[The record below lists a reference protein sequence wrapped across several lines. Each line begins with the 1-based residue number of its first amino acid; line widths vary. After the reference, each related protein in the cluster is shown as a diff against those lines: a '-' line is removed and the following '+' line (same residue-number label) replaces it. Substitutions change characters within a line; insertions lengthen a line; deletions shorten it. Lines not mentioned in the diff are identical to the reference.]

1 MSYHKLPTKLKQF
14 TITTATLI
22 VYGVVFF
29 NLKTEFSSIE
39 KETKLWLTQYGLF
52 VIFASALLGT
62 VGVFWSSKVRDNKSL
77 AEDEIY
83 TAQLNL
89 TVLESQQRDLA
100 INLEVA
106 IKENRLILKNAEENM
121 VIVKAYPS
129 FVDFS
134 GRFSILV
141 LGIGTLMCVVG
152 AG

>member
-62 VGVFWSSKVRDNKSL
+62 VGVFWS
-77 AEDEIY
+77 
-83 TAQLNL
+83 
-89 TVLESQQRDLA
+89 
-100 INLEVA
+100 
-106 IKENRLILKNAEENM
+106 
-121 VIVKAYPS
+121 
-129 FVDFS
+129 
-134 GRFSILV
+134 
-141 LGIGTLMCVVG
+141 
-152 AG
+152 